1 MAGPALRAKEELFS
15 FRKLPMGHYLLK
27 KARLLCSRAYNLYI
41 KIGLNSP
48 EQQQTLG
55 FLTSEGSQPHTWL
68 GVLHSFPS
76 RFSLTCVSS
85 HSTTGTQSPPHRFI
99 NEKLMSFQDTP
110 GGCNLPP
117 RQDQLGQLQAQ
128 HGSHDKAPS
137 QLCPDTSSLPSSLLT
152 NAKCLQCPPAIRDC
166 RPSCWHLTPSLLL
179 PHPPATH
186 FH

>member
-41 KIGLNSP
+41 KIGVNSP
-48 EQQQTLG
+48 DQQQTLG
-55 FLTSEGSQPHTWL
+55 FLTLRRIST
-68 GVLHSFPS
+68 S
-76 RFSLTCVSS
+76 RLAWGAPLLPKQIFTHLCELPQ
-85 HSTTGTQSPPHRFI
+85 HYRHFI
-99 NEKLMSFQDTP
+99 KEKLMSFQDTP
-110 GGCNLPP
+110 GGCSLPP